1 MRTKYMLLLSITAFI
16 FCCASCRSS
25 QNIPRKIDN
34 HSIVPDS
41 QVVVLLGDTICQFV
55 YSPTEVIGYKM
66 RPQKAEQDTLIAQY
80 TIDYKIGELAASY
93 YSILQFFLQDILNYD
108 LSGSIVKTPFEPN
121 IAIKFVDENKEE
133 LYLLV
138 AFNGNQLAFVKD
150 DKVYCRQ
157 QYVHARYLVKFAL
170 GLLPD
175 NEYLKTL
182 LKLP

>member
-1 MRTKYMLLLSITAFI
+1 MRTKYVLLLSITALI
-16 FCCASCRSS
+16 LCCASCRSG
-25 QNIPRKIDN
+25 QNLPWKIDN

-41 QVVVLLGDTICQFV
+41 QVVALLGDTICQLV
-55 YSPTEVIGYKM
+55 YNPTEVIGYKM

-80 TIDYKIGELAASY
+80 AIDYKIGELAASY

-157 QYVHARYLVKFAL
+157 QYIHARYLVKFAL